1 MILLEIRK
9 LSKYFG
15 GLAAIV
21 DLSLN
26 NYEGEILGLI
36 GPNGAGKSTVFNV
49 ISGRYPRSAGT
60 WIFEG
65 EDITG
70 FPPHQ
75 VAQKG
80 ITQVFQANILFGN
93 FTSVENVVAASYLK
107 TGIGFWSSFG
117 FTSYTRERERALH
130 KKAIEM
136 LEFVGLTHKRDE
148 KASMLSQGHQ
158 RLLGLAIALAPEPR
172 LILLDEP
179 VTGMNAEEVKAML
192 DIIRKLRDERG
203 ISFILIEHN
212 MRAVMNICDRIAVL
226 SYGRKIAE
234 GIPKE
239 IANNPAVIEAYL
251 GEEE

>member
-1 MILLEIRK
+1 MILLEIRN

-26 NYEGEILGLI
+26 IYQGEILGLI

-60 WIFEG
+60 WIFGG

-70 FPPHQ
+70 FPPHRI
-75 VAQKG
+75 AQKG
-80 ITQVFQANILFGN
+80 ITQLFQADVLFHN
-93 FTSVENVVAASYLK
+93 FTLVENVVAASYLNI
-107 TGIGFWSSFG
+107 GIGFWGSFWS
-117 FTSYTRERERALH
+117 TSYTHKRERALY
-130 KKAIEM
+130 KKAIEI
-136 LEFVGLTHKRDE
+136 LEFVGLSHKKDE
-148 KASMLSQGHQ
+148 TTSLLSHGHQ
-158 RLLGLAIALAPEPR
+158 RLLGLAIALPPEPR

-179 VTGMNAEEVKAML
+179 VTGMNAEEVKMML
-192 DIIRKLRDERG
+192 DMIRKLRDERG

-212 MRAVMNICDRIAVL
+212 MRAVMSLCDRIAVL

-239 IANNPAVIEAYL
+239 IADNPAVIEAYL
-251 GEEE
+251 GAEE